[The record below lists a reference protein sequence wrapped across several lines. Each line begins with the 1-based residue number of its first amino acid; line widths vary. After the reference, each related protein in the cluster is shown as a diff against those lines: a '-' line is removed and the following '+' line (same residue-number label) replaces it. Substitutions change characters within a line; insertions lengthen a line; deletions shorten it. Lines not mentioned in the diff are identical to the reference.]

1 MRKNKKRQPF
11 VTDKSTELFTKE
23 ERNNK
28 LRAWLS
34 EHPFINIAKVC
45 RAIDYNRGTFA
56 RFESGHQD
64 LGIDMTNKLEDAL
77 IPYGYKF

>member
-1 MRKNKKRQPF
+1 MRKNKKNIIHEFMQKIEP
-11 VTDKSTELFTKE
+11 TKE

-28 LRAWLS
+28 LRAWLA

-45 RAIDYNRGTFA
+45 RAIDYSRGTFA

-64 LGIDMTNKLEDAL
+64 LGLDATEKLEIAL
-77 IPYGYKF
+77 IPYGYET